1 MNIKLTERDRIK
13 VIDGEDV
20 FGIMRRILLRENKID
35 QDKEHFW
42 IVGLATDSRILFIE
56 LVSMGAADTTIA
68 SPMEVFRVA
77 VLKSATSVI
86 LVHNHTANDLTP
98 SEADK
103 DTTDRLIQVGRIL
116 NIRVKD
122 HLVITTKT
130 FLSFEMIELMDELR
144 KSLKWVPPFEIVERV
159 RAEEKR
165 IRETAVRE
173 SKREGEEEGLRK
185 GLKMGRDEGIEIG
198 KEEGLQEGE
207 LRGIEK
213 GLQEGASRGRKEV
226 ARALLGK
233 GIAIDII
240 AESSGLSEEE
250 IRELAVP

>member
-13 VIDGEDV
+13 VINGEDV
-20 FGIMRRILLRENKID
+20 FDIMRRILSRENKID

-42 IVGLATDSRILFIE
+42 IVGLAIDSRILFIE
-56 LVSMGAADTTIA
+56 LVSMGAADTTLA

-77 VLKSATSVI
+77 VLKSAASVI
-86 LVHNHTANDLTP
+86 LVHNHTANDVTP
-98 SEADK
+98 SDADK
-103 DTTDRLIQVGRIL
+103 DTTDRLIQVGRVL
-116 NIRVKD
+116 NIHVVD

-130 FLSFEMIELMDELR
+130 FLSFEMIDLMDELR

-185 GLKMGRDEGIEIG
+185 GLKMGRDEGIELG
-198 KEEGLQEGE
+198 VEKGREE
-207 LRGIEK
+207 

-226 ARALLGK
+226 ARALLSDGM
-233 GIAIDII
+233 AIDIV
-240 AESSGLSEEE
+240 SGYSGLSEEE
-250 IRELAVP
+250 IRELVGP